1 MNAILTV
8 VGKDQVGIIA
18 KVSSLLMEHN
28 VNIIDLRQNVLGDI
42 FTMTMVVDISK
53 VSASF
58 EALNDALHDLSLK
71 IGVEIRIQ
79 KEEFLTAMHRI

>member
-18 KVSSLLMEHN
+18 KVSTLLMEHN

-58 EALNDALHDLSLK
+58 EALNDGLAELGQN

-79 KEEFLTAMHRI
+79 KEEFFTAMHRI

>member
-79 KEEFLTAMHRI
+79 KEEFFTAMHRI